1 MGIGLLILILGIG
14 HPAYTNQGIPDIV
27 TRKLGT
33 EVRPV
38 YTIPHIDPTIPT
50 DTGIIS
56 KLIIFCQEIVRMY
69 QSLHSTFI
77 YFCILISRI
86 FFRYPDYKPV
96 PPPKSAPY
104 KPVPPPKPK
113 NSTNGQPEGNY
124 MNNGYASSSSL
135 HYHSSNVNKQQ
146 QNPTGFN
153 GNSRYTLIA
162 QVFFKF
168 FIVIVLWFN
177 EFF

>member
-56 KLIIFCQEIVRMY
+56 KLIIFCQEIVMVVLESPLY
-69 QSLHSTFI
+69 NNLFL
-77 YFCILISRI
+77 YFNFTI
-86 FFRYPDYKPV
+86 FFQVPRLQTRAPTKIRSLQTSTSPKTKEQYKWATRR
-96 PPPKSAPY
+96 K
-104 KPVPPPKPK
+104 
-113 NSTNGQPEGNY
+113 
-124 MNNGYASSSSL
+124 L
-135 HYHSSNVNKQQ
+135 HEQRLCQQ
-146 QNPTGFN
+146 FLTALP
-153 GNSRYTLIA
+153 
-162 QVFFKF
+162 
-168 FIVIVLWFN
+168 
-177 EFF
+177 